1 MTAQPGQVYGPYRVI
16 RPLGGGG
23 MGTVLLAED
32 PRLGRFVA
40 LKTFAGEAA
49 STPQGRDHLLR
60 EARAAA
66 RLSHP
71 NIAAVHDVL
80 DIEGELVI
88 VFEYVEGE
96 TLAARLRRGRLAVA
110 DALHIA
116 QQLADGLAAAH
127 AQGVIH
133 RDLKP
138 ANVMLMH
145 DGRAK
150 ILDFGIAHSLSR
162 ETEETSPTLLPTAG
176 LYAGTPAYAA
186 PEQWLG
192 EPLGPYTD
200 VFALGLVLFEM
211 LGGRRPFDAESRL
224 ALMQQVIEAPRP
236 RIREINPHVPPSVDA
251 LIHGA
256 LAPNAAQR
264 PPTARDVAN
273 VLHAI
278 EHDVGTVN
286 YKPAGRIAA
295 RVGPWSIAAI
305 VVLIAVIAAL
315 VATLGRSRPLPGK
328 PPVPVVAVLPLS
340 NMTGSAANE
349 YLTAGIADSLT
360 TSLASLD
367 GITVLSRAGVM
378 GVWGREKRPSE
389 LAKELGASYLVEGA
403 VQQAGDRVRLSIN
416 LVRPDNSVQWAES
429 VEGVLE
435 SVFELQSRLAA
446 SLGRALSV
454 QLSAAE
460 RAKLAEQPTG
470 NRDALS
476 AYWRGRALL
485 DRRDVKGNTEAAL
498 GAFDQAVR
506 LDPNFAI
513 AHAARGEA
521 LWFRYVDTREPSAA
535 QEAIAAGY
543 TALRLDPNR
552 ANVRYSLAVS
562 LAGSGRL
569 DEAIDELQRALALQ
583 PNYDDARRELGNA
596 LAVKGRLDEAVVEY
610 RKAIELRPNF
620 WGHYSSLG
628 VNLYRAARYDEAIE
642 AFKKVIELQP
652 DNYFGYQQL
661 GTVYQAK
668 GDDERA
674 MEQYQ
679 RANSI
684 RPSAAAYANLG
695 AIYHR
700 RGLFT
705 TGIAAY
711 QESIKLRPN
720 APGTFRNLGDAYA
733 RVGRVADARAAYREA
748 IRLTEAELKVNPND
762 AVNVASL
769 AVYYAKAGDRKMAR
783 ETLERAQQFA
793 PANVQVLV
801 RAAQVDAIAGDR
813 AAALD
818 ALERA
823 VAAGYSR
830 KSIADEEEFAVL
842 KNEPRFQALVA
853 ESPAQGGVPR

>member
-1 MTAQPGQVYGPYRVI
+1 MAAQPGHLYGPYRVI

-40 LKTFAGEAA
+40 LKTFAGQAAA
-49 STPQGRDHLLR
+49 SSLGRDHLLR

-88 VFEYVEGE
+88 VYEYVEGE

-110 DALHIA
+110 DALRIA

-127 AQGVIH
+127 GQGVIH

-138 ANVMLMH
+138 ANVMLTR
-145 DGRAK
+145 DGRVK
-150 ILDFGIAHSLSR
+150 ILDFGIAQSLAR
-162 ETEETSPTLLPTAG
+162 ESEETSPTLLPSAG

-211 LGGRRPFDAESRL
+211 LGGRRPFEPDSRL

-251 LIHGA
+251 LIHSA
-256 LAPNAAQR
+256 LAPNPAHR

-278 EHDVGTVN
+278 EQDVGTVD
-286 YKPAGRIAA
+286 YKSTGRRAA
-295 RVGPWSIAAI
+295 NVGPWSIIAI
-305 VVLIAVIAAL
+305 VILLVVIAVL
-315 VATLGRSRPLPGK
+315 VARFGRVRSPTAK
-328 PPVPVVAVLPLS
+328 SPVPVVAVLPLT
-340 NMTGSAANE
+340 NMTGAAANE

-367 GITVLSRAGVM
+367 GITVLSRAAVM
-378 GVWGREKRPSE
+378 GVWGREKKPSE
-389 LAKELGASYLVEGA
+389 LAKELGASYLVEGG
-403 VQQAGDRVRLSIN
+403 VQQAAARVRLSIN
-416 LVRPDNSVQWAES
+416 LVRPDNSVAWAES
-429 VEGVLE
+429 AEGALE

-446 SLGRALSV
+446 SLGRVLSV
-454 QLSAAE
+454 QVSAAE
-460 RAKLAEQPTG
+460 RAKLAEQPTA
-470 NRDALS
+470 NPDALA

-485 DRRDVKGNTEAAL
+485 DRRDVKGNTDAAL
-498 GAFDQAVR
+498 AAFDEAVR

-521 LWFRYVDTREPSAA
+521 LWFRYVDTREPGAA

-596 LAVKGRLDEAVVEY
+596 LAAKGRLDEAVAEY

-620 WGHYSSLG
+620 WGHYSFLG

-642 AFKKVIELQP
+642 AFKMVIELQP

-668 GDDERA
+668 GDDEQA
-674 MEQYQ
+674 MVQYE

-684 RPSAAAYANLG
+684 RPSAGAYANLG

-700 RGLFT
+700 RGQFT
-705 TGIAAY
+705 AAIAAY

-720 APGTFRNLGDAYA
+720 AAGTFRNLGDAYV
-733 RVGRVADARAAYREA
+733 RIGRMSDARAAYREA
-748 IRLTEAELKVNPND
+748 IRLTEAELKVNPRD
-762 AVNVASL
+762 AVNLASL
-769 AVYYAKAGDRKMAR
+769 AVYYAKAGDLTSAR
-783 ETLERAQQFA
+783 STLQRAQQVA

-801 RAAQVDAIAGDR
+801 RAAQVDAIAGDHN
-813 AAALD
+813 AALD

-842 KNEPRFQALVA
+842 KNELKFQALVA
-853 ESPAQGGVPR
+853 TSPAQGGSPR